1 MDKKSLLNLLKV
13 GSLVSIEYEN
23 GIRLSG
29 RIGSVAEDTFIL
41 IGSGNSSQI
50 TFNYENLKKISSINI
65 NYDLVDPFEECP
77 NYTPI
82 LYRPFPNPDNGFLK
96 PMGRIQYI
104 KPDGWGFIADV
115 KSQRTLIFN
124 RNELLKDD
132 LYNTPNEELKG
143 TPVFYCIVKAG
154 KKYVAK
160 SVIKPLLIDDA
171 IEFAKQFKKRYKL
184 QAMALCQ
191 AIYNQE
197 KRNPKLNQLIEQLE
211 KDQKVYNQRD
221 KWKFEAPIPVDNNAK
236 KIVINNNDSTAELE
250 RKNKKDITETG
261 IIVTWSGTWGQIQS
275 KNGNIYSFNQIDIA
289 QEGLILALQKFRD
302 RKAYHQQIPV
312 ICSFDE
318 KLKKATFVHQCCSL
332 TDFANTISVKI
343 RTRKLHIAKGLLEI
357 ALLQFPAEERL
368 IQLCLQLK
376 EMEEERHFE
385 FDTSENTLLPCG
397 YVLTLPAEKSKL
409 KKGKNADIRFARIK
423 DNYLLQKVLYDPID
437 FIGLSCLETSISI
450 DQSLVYQIVETDRTS
465 IDGHVYQAKFII
477 PIKPIEETLALAND
491 LLQEGK
497 YIEAWG
503 ISKNILDQQPDNEAA
518 RSLMNQCES
527 HKGFVTPTCIDFYSH
542 IHLAEKCFTQGLYQD
557 ALFHYKYSFALGL
570 RPELFTRKIMECY
583 NLRISQT
590 SDISQKITLQNE
602 YIQFGKENIERIAS
616 NNVDDFNFKLAF
628 YSELC
633 NHKMVITLLENR
645 LLILS
650 RTKNKKAI
658 ASIYAAIAKEY
669 ILLGEEESIRKAL
682 QNINY
687 AIKIDQDCILARHG
701 QGVIKL
707 LGYINNNKKNI
718 HSNTFP
724 NFDVTILFE
733 KPLVEVIRGVKIKAS
748 VYEERLVI
756 LEDLQK
762 TTDKSIAIQLLLRYI
777 STLIYTNSEEYQWNT
792 RDIANKTLGHLLFE
806 LSEKIF
812 DSMILNADSINEIQV
827 LSFISPLTAEVL
839 SQLIFQIKPD
849 AIIDN
854 TFEDFI
860 NIGVG
865 SAFFKHFAK
874 WRASCYSTLERL
886 NATKNLMCAED
897 VLSQF
902 LVRLDSL
909 SLNQWK
915 ITSDIEIFKKLK
927 SEIVP
932 LLFRYNEAPSEAN
945 IVLLNTKRK
954 VEEFIAIIKLK
965 PTLLQIA
972 IILPILRKLKSLLDV
987 EFNKNALSIPN
998 PKISVVCT
1006 SATNSMNEIL
1016 IEVEV
1021 RNQGN
1026 NVYPIKILSLTPE
1039 DNTNLKFLHELVP
1052 SKTEELAEQEFEIFH
1067 FNAQLINDDN
1077 LASVACNFKLVYSYD
1092 NRENNQDFSLTVPII
1107 MAWESLKNPYSGYGT
1122 EVHDDNMF
1130 FGRKDILDEIYDAI
1144 CPKEYDP
1151 SKQLPTCQY
1160 LLYGQ
1165 KRCGKS
1171 SVLFF
1176 LKERFNN
1183 NSRLI
1188 CLRVD
1193 FGDIITESDCYKMI
1207 IDCLFDKA
1215 KELYEKDEI
1224 DKFELPSNYNSS
1236 NYSVNVQDFRRCLA
1250 SFKKIQQESIH
1261 KENRNKQIVL
1271 LIDEFSAVFKLIRTG
1286 EISPNF
1292 IETWRSLFSDES
1304 TQFSAVLICKDVMPS
1319 IIDEYGNKNVFGV
1332 FTKQRLNY
1340 LLPEYARELICK
1352 PILSKND
1359 RINNFYH
1366 DGAVDR
1372 ILYYTACSAFYTY
1385 FFCCFLIR
1393 YANKRRLSLVTKYDV
1408 DIVAEEVAKNIE
1420 QADGFDAILKAGE
1433 DDNVSSFPEKTVKSV
1448 LDKIADLEIQNSQG
1462 CYVSQIQNIYNETNI
1477 PEQEYLETVIK
1488 DLKRRDVV
1496 NIQNNKITI
1505 NIKLYLLWHQ
1515 YQQESNLI

>member
-1 MDKKSLLNLLKV
+1 MDKKSLLNLFKV

-77 NYTPI
+77 NYTPV
-82 LYRPFPNPDNGFLK
+82 LYRPFPKTDNGYLY

-104 KPDGWGFIADV
+104 KSDGWGFIADV
-115 KSQRTLIFN
+115 KSQRSLVFN
-124 RNELLKDD
+124 RNELLEDY

-143 TPVFYCIVKAG
+143 TPVFYCIVKVG

-160 SVIKPLLIDDA
+160 SIIKPVLIDEA
-171 IEFAKQFKKRYKL
+171 IEFAKTFNKKYNL

-191 AIYNQE
+191 AIYSQE
-197 KRNPKLNQLIEQLE
+197 KHNSKLNQLIEQLE
-211 KDQKVYNQRD
+211 KDQKVYNQKD
-221 KWKFEAPIPVDNNAK
+221 KWKFEAPSPVEYNANK
-236 KIVINNNDSTAELE
+236 NIINNRDSTAGLE
-250 RKNKKDITETG
+250 RKNIKDIIETG

-275 KNGNIYSFNQIDIA
+275 KNGNIYSFNLVDIA
-289 QEGLILALQKFRD
+289 QDGLVVALQRFRD

-312 ICSFDE
+312 VCSLDE
-318 KLKKATFVHQCCSL
+318 KLKKATFVHQCCTL

-343 RTRKLHIAKGLLEI
+343 RTRKLPVAKGLLEI
-357 ALLQFPAEERL
+357 ALLQFPTEERL
-368 IQLCLQLK
+368 IQLSLQLK

-385 FDTSENTLLPCG
+385 FDTNETTLLPCG
-397 YVLTLPAEKSKL
+397 YVLTLPTDKSKL
-409 KKGKNADIRFARIK
+409 KKIKNTDIRFARIK

-437 FIGLSCLETSISI
+437 FIGLGCLETSISI
-450 DQSLVYQIVETDRTS
+450 DQGLVYQIIETDRTS
-465 IDGHVYQAKFII
+465 KDGHVYQAKFIL

-503 ISKNILDQQPDNEAA
+503 ISKNVLDQQPDNEAA
-518 RSLMNQCES
+518 RSLMKQCES
-527 HKGFVTPTCIDFYSH
+527 HKGFVTPSCVDFYSH

-602 YIQFGKENIERIAS
+602 YIQFGKDNIEKIAS
-616 NNVDDFNFKLAF
+616 HNEDDFNFKLAF

-650 RTKNKKAI
+650 RTKNNEAI

-682 QNINY
+682 QNIDY

-718 HSNTFP
+718 HTNTFP
-724 NFDVTILFE
+724 SLDVTILFE
-733 KPLVEVIRGVKIKAS
+733 KPLVEIVREVKIKTS

-756 LEDLQK
+756 LEELQK
-762 TTDKSIAIQLLLRYI
+762 TTDKRIVIQLLLRYI
-777 STLIYTNSEEYQWNT
+777 STLVYTNSEEYQWNT
-792 RDIANKTLGHLLFE
+792 RDIINKTVGHLLFE

-812 DSMILNADSINEIQV
+812 NSMIHDAESINEIQI
-827 LSFISPLTAEVL
+827 LSFISPLTAEII
-839 SQLIFQIKPD
+839 SQLIFHIKPD

-854 TFEDFI
+854 NFEDFI
-860 NIGVG
+860 NIGIG
-865 SAFFKHFAK
+865 STFYKNFAK
-874 WRASCYSTLERL
+874 WRVSCYSTLERL
-886 NATKNLMCAED
+886 NATKNLMCTED

-902 LVRLDSL
+902 LARLDSL

-927 SEIVP
+927 AEIVP

-965 PTLLQIA
+965 PTLIQVA

-998 PKISVVCT
+998 PQIRVVCT
-1006 SATNSMNEIL
+1006 SAINSMNEIL

-1021 RNQGN
+1021 RNHGK

-1039 DNTNLKFLHELVP
+1039 DNTNLQFSHELVLC
-1052 SKTEELAEQEFEIFH
+1052 KTEELSEQEFEVFH
-1067 FNAQLINDDN
+1067 FNARLISDEE
-1077 LASVACNFKLVYSYD
+1077 LAFTTCIFKLVYSYD
-1092 NRENNQDFSLTVPII
+1092 NRESNQKFSLTVPLIKN
-1107 MAWESLKNPYSGYGT
+1107 WESLKNPYSGFGGVVKND
-1122 EVHDDNMF
+1122 EMF
-1130 FGRKDILDEIYDAI
+1130 FGRKDIIDEIYDTI
-1144 CPKEYDP
+1144 CPKDYDVTKP
-1151 SKQLPTCQY
+1151 LPTSQY

-1171 SVLFF
+1171 SVLHF
-1176 LKERFNN
+1176 LNKRFEND
-1183 NSRLI
+1183 SRLI
-1188 CLRVD
+1188 CINVD
-1193 FGDIITESDCYKMI
+1193 YGDIKNESQCYRYI
-1207 IDCLFDKA
+1207 IDKLISKGKDLFSEKE
-1215 KELYEKDEI
+1215 KELIK
-1224 DKFELPSNYNSS
+1224 LPYNYKSDDCKISFNDLRCFLSSFKGILNKSS
-1236 NYSVNVQDFRRCLA
+1236 NQELA
-1250 SFKKIQQESIH
+1250 
-1261 KENRNKQIVL
+1261 NKQIV
-1271 LIDEFSAVFKLIRTG
+1271 ISVDEFSKVFMLIRNG
-1286 EISPNF
+1286 SIKSNF
-1292 IETWRSLFSDES
+1292 IESWRSLFTDSA

-1319 IIDEYGNKNVFGV
+1319 IIEEYGNKNAFSV
-1332 FTKQRLNY
+1332 FTKNRLNY
-1340 LLPEYARELICK
+1340 LLPEYAKELIIQ
-1352 PILSKND
+1352 PIINKNKG
-1359 RINNFYH
+1359 IKSFYH
-1366 DGAVDR
+1366 EGAVDR
-1372 ILYYTACSAFYTY
+1372 ILYYTACSAYYTT
-1385 FFCCFLIR
+1385 FFCCMLIR
-1393 YANKRRLSLVTKYDV
+1393 YAKKRRLSFITKTDI
-1408 DIVAEEVAKNIE
+1408 DIVAKETALNMDK
-1420 QADGFDAILKAGE
+1420 ADDFDALLKAGE
-1433 DDNVSSFPEKTVKSV
+1433 DDNVSSFPEKIIKCV
-1448 LDKIADLEIQNSQG
+1448 LDKIADIESIEPNG
-1462 CYVSQIQNIYNETNI
+1462 CSISQISSILIEKSSLN
-1477 PEQEYLETVIK
+1477 QEYIEAVIK
-1488 DLKRRDVV
+1488 DLVKREIV
-1496 NIQNNKITI
+1496 NIQNNKLTI

-1515 YQQESNLI
+1515 FQKENNLI